1 MLFENRILVQGA
13 VAPTNT
19 DLSAFSRNSS
29 TKIMRVSLHHQ
40 LNTREEVWFF
50 VPYYSQVSMYLRMYL
65 LILNTLQVLWLI
77 MPVDVTTK
85 HW

>member
-1 MLFENRILVQGA
+1 
-13 VAPTNT
+13 
-19 DLSAFSRNSS
+19 
-29 TKIMRVSLHHQ
+29 MRVSLHHQ

-50 VPYYSQVSMYLRMYL
+50 VPYYSEVSMYLRMYL
-65 LILNTLQVLWLI
+65 LVLNNLQVVWLI